1 MKLFVKK
8 LIKKAV
14 YDRPSILYTKMTI
27 SSNNSTSLDFR
38 HHDES
43 NHTVNKSPRIPVR
56 FLILALIVLA
66 TAIDYV
72 TRVNINIAI
81 VTMVKQNSS
90 HHDVHGEVCP
100 FSPNEVPHNEVTTK
114 AAENE
119 SSHRMI
125 RPEEEASRFNWS
137 PTTQGVILGSF
148 WWSYMA
154 MQIPSGRMAEEFGG
168 KTIVSISLI
177 GSGLINLVTPFA
189 ASQSV
194 KTVVL
199 TRMALGFVQG
209 GIFPSCYSMI
219 TKWFPLS
226 ERSLG
231 FAFMEIGAT
240 IGSVVATTI
249 GGYLSEHGFS
259 GGWPSVFYVS
269 GLLALIAF
277 TAWYRLTESSP
288 TVYPGMPSDEL
299 IYIQGESSTGMSMKG
314 SSSMTTSIPSASSST
329 LPKSY
334 DTSPVS
340 PKDHQHQIDHETLE
354 IASQEAT
361 ARIERISDQGNMMH
375 STSST
380 SSAVKTRPYVPW
392 RDILTSPPVLAVIVS
407 KFCGGWIY
415 FTLLSKLPA
424 YLHDALHVPPT
435 QVSLIP
441 DTPYLIQHFC
451 CLLTKRRSSTI
462 LETNGCCTLSCRL
475 FFAL

>member
-14 YDRPSILYTKMTI
+14 FDRPSILYTKMTAS
-27 SSNNSTSLDFR
+27 SSNNSSSLAF
-38 HHDES
+38 HHHHES
-43 NHTVNKSPRIPVR
+43 NHTDNNSLLRNRIPIR
-56 FLILALIVLA
+56 FLILGLIVLA

-100 FSPNEVPHNEVTTK
+100 FSSNEVPHIQEVTTVAVK
-114 AAENE
+114 NQS

-125 RPEEEASRFNWS
+125 RPEEEASRFTWS

-177 GSGLINLVTPFA
+177 GSGIINLLTPLA
-189 ASQSV
+189 ASRSV
-194 KTVVL
+194 RLMVL
-199 TRMALGFVQG
+199 TRMFLGFVQG

-240 IGSVVATTI
+240 IGSVIATTM

-277 TAWYRLTESSP
+277 TAWYSFTESSP
-288 TVYPGMPSDEL
+288 STYPGMPSDEL
-299 IYIQGESSTGMSMKG
+299 IYIQGDSLTGMGMSMKG
-314 SSSMTTSIPSASSST
+314 SSSMTTSLPSASSNTSSFDDNGRT
-329 LPKSY
+329 SSQTISMAGTALPGKSY
-334 DTSPVS
+334 DTSP
-340 PKDHQHQIDHETLE
+340 PFTPREQHLDQHAFE
-354 IASQEAT
+354 IREEAT
-361 ARIERISDQGNMMH
+361 ARIERISASNNILT
-375 STSST
+375 TSGSSMT
-380 SSAVKTRPYVPW
+380 SGVKSRPFVPW
-392 RDILTSPPVLAVIVS
+392 REILTSPPVLAVIVS
-407 KFCGGWIY
+407 KFCGGWTY

-424 YLHDALHVPPT
+424 YLHDVLHVPPT
-435 QVSLIP
+435 QVSFPAIVPFVVL
-441 DTPYLIQHFC
+441 
-451 CLLTKRRSSTI
+451 
-462 LETNGCCTLSCRL
+462 
-475 FFAL
+475 